1 MLLHQSLFL
10 ILVSSLHGFII
21 TLFPLKTSEVII
33 NDQDNKHI
41 KETSRIKI
49 IKLMTLKHIINIMNE
64 KNIYMITTITHEIT
78 QQDEQTRLFE
88 SEHQTEEGT
97 DLLPVNRTI
106 AFDCPIDGVSRD
118 IDDITLIILFF
129 LNIACA
135 YRYNV

>member
-10 ILVSSLHGFII
+10 ILLSSSHGFII

-33 NDQDNKHI
+33 DYQDNKHI

-118 IDDITLIILFF
+118 IDDIALIILF